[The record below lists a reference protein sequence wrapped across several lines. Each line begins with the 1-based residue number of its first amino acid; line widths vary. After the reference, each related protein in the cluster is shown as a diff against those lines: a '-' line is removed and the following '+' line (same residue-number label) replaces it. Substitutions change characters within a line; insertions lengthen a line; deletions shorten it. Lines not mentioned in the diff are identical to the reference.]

1 MASPPGSTQLQESQ
15 CRQRLWGGKAGV
27 PFDPNYRTAR
37 DDIDNVDR
45 RALSI
50 TGPAVAFAV
59 GTYATTEGVNGVPP
73 RS

>member
-1 MASPPGSTQLQESQ
+1 VQE
-15 CRQRLWGGKAGV
+15 RLWGGKAGV

-37 DDIDNVDR
+37 DGIDNVDR

-59 GTYATTEGVNGVPP
+59 GTYAHGTEGVNGVPP
-73 RS
+73 RA